1 MDAMWA
7 PAKYS
12 RAYLV
17 SFFYIF
23 FLTLPHSISVQLA
36 YPDANLK
43 NGEKASAE
51 LLQWVLCRHKQ
62 RHAVCH

>member
-1 MDAMWA
+1 MDAMWV

-12 RAYLV
+12 KAYLA

-23 FLTLPHSISVQLA
+23 VLTLPHSISVQLA

-43 NGEKASAE
+43 NGTITISQNQTR
-51 LLQWVLCRHKQ
+51 LQ
-62 RHAVCH
+62 